1 MGLRP
6 DIMNDRQKACIPRLQ
21 IEFLDSVILP
31 TFQILA
37 QIFPETNAFLDQ
49 IYLNRSQWE
58 KLITTKDM
66 HNRMQIE

>member
-21 IEFLDSVILP
+21 IEFLDSVVSP

-37 QIFPETNAFLDQ
+37 QIFPETSEFLTQIDQ
-49 IYLNRSQWE
+49 NRHQWAQ
-58 KLITTKDM
+58 LVTKEE
-66 HNRMQIE
+66 HNRMQVD

>member
-21 IEFLDSVILP
+21 IEFLDSVITP
-31 TFQILA
+31 TFHILA

-49 IYLNRSQWE
+49 INVNRNQWA
-58 KLITTKDM
+58 KLVTQEE
-66 HNRMQIE
+66 HNRMQVE

>member
-21 IEFLDSVILP
+21 IEFLESVISP

-37 QIFPETNAFLDQ
+37 QIFPDTSAFLDQ
-49 IYLNRSQWE
+49 ININRNQWAQ
-58 KLITTKDM
+58 LVTKEE
-66 HNRMQIE
+66 HNRMQTE